1 MGGVGL
7 RYMLEIK
14 ALLPWGGFDLLEYFH
29 CPLPRASP
37 PPLPQKKPPPQHT
50 EGFSTYSYSFLGTL
64 TAFTLHPV
72 RMGLN
77 NKVSKHMGTPKK
89 KFLKKS
95 NRHFFFF
102 KFFSC
107 DTTPRTGGERG
118 ELGNFDFD
126 FFKVYLQ

>member
-1 MGGVGL
+1 MGGFGL

-37 PPLPQKKPPPQHT
+37 PFPPPKKKPPHT
-50 EGFSTYSYSFLGTL
+50 QKDFHTYNLYSGISSLGTL

-89 KFLKKS
+89 KF
-95 NRHFFFF
+95 
-102 KFFSC
+102 
-107 DTTPRTGGERG
+107 
-118 ELGNFDFD
+118 
-126 FFKVYLQ
+126 

>member
-1 MGGVGL
+1 MGGFGL

-37 PPLPQKKPPPQHT
+37 LPPPHT
-50 EGFSTYSYSFLGTL
+50 EGFSTYTYNLYCEISFLGPL

-89 KFLKKS
+89 KFFLKKVTVAT
-95 NRHFFFF
+95 FFLF
-102 KFFSC
+102 
-107 DTTPRTGGERG
+107 
-118 ELGNFDFD
+118 
-126 FFKVYLQ
+126 